1 MMKIAAI
8 VLAVATLTSSIPQ
21 TKFLNCGE
29 CIFEMQHLSY
39 LIKQEAN
46 LFEAYLTDNYCPGLG
61 EFAEQC
67 ENEMVGNY
75 VQALFMV
82 VQHYFVDGAA
92 HICQAAGIC
101 DVKGLW
107 EPQPRPYTCE
117 ECVQGLELVGQYM
130 VDPLWVADF
139 TLYLELNFCVGHPPG
154 CPDRVKEHFPAM
166 HAMIMEAFWDPQT
179 LCNLQPVCGGTKP
192 PVLE

>member
-67 ENEMVGNY
+67 ENEMVGHY
-75 VQALFMV
+75 TQALFMV

-101 DVKGLW
+101 DVKGVQELK
-107 EPQPRPYTCE
+107 EPRPYTCE
-117 ECVQGLELVGQYM
+117 ECVQGLEWVEMYM
-130 VDPLWVADF
+130 EDPIMVAEF
-139 TLYLELNFCVGHPPG
+139 TIYLEQNYCIGDQSGIEMV
-154 CPDRVKEHFPAM
+154 
-166 HAMIMEAFWDPQT
+166 
-179 LCNLQPVCGGTKP
+179 
-192 PVLE
+192 